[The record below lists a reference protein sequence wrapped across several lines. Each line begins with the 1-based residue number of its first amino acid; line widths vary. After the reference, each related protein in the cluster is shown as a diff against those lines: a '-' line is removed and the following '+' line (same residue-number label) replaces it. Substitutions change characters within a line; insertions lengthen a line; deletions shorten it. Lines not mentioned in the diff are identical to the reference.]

1 MAGRDSPARKKQ
13 RSVVQSA
20 ERPSDM
26 RKVNGANPFTSTWDT
41 DSRSVH
47 ALHWGPYN
55 TRLIIVPKCVL
66 KNVTLTAI
74 FLNSLVEYQSF
85 TLKERFESVG

>member
-1 MAGRDSPARKKQ
+1 MAARCVWDAEARFESDIFNS

-41 DSRSVH
+41 DSRSVD

-66 KNVTLTAI
+66 KI
-74 FLNSLVEYQSF
+74 QRKGGKDDEF
-85 TLKERFESVG
+85 R